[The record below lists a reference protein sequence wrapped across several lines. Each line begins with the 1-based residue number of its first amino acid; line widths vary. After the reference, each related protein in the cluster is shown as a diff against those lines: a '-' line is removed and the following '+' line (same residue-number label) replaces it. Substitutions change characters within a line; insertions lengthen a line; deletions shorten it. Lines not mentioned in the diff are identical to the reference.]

1 MSLYSNFHKPSE
13 DADVFLSRLALFSQL
28 APDQRAQVAARA
40 QRRSFAAGVTLYHQD
55 MPGIMLYM
63 IEEGSIRVFSIG
75 RTGQEL
81 TLDVLGRGDILGVL
95 STLDNK
101 PHSSSA
107 ITLSPTVV
115 WLISRADFE
124 DSINRFPGIAR
135 ALIQILVERMRRTTQ
150 NIEAMTF
157 QDVQGRLA
165 YEILNLSERHGRK
178 NASSIEISIPLT
190 QMELASMVGATRESV
205 NKALSALRSQNLI
218 RAEGASMIVIS
229 PEGLRNIVFDR
240 GR

>member
-1 MSLYSNFHKPSE
+1 MSLYSNFRRSSE
-13 DADVFLSRLALFSQL
+13 DALDFLNGIALFSRL
-28 APDQRAQVAARA
+28 TADQRAEVAGRA

-95 STLDNK
+95 STIDNK

-115 WLISRADFE
+115 WMISRSDVE
-124 DSINRFPGIAR
+124 DNINIFPGLAQ
-135 ALIQILVERMRRTTQ
+135 AMIQVLVDRLRRTTQ
-150 NIEAMTF
+150 NIEAMAF

-165 YEILNLSERHGRK
+165 YEILNLSERHGRI
-178 NASSIEISIPLT
+178 NGSSIEICIPLT
-190 QMELASMVGATRESV
+190 QMELATMVGATRESV

-218 RAEGASMIVIS
+218 KAEGASLIVIS
-229 PEGLRNIVFDR
+229 PEGLRKIVFDR

>member
-13 DADVFLSRLALFSQL
+13 DAQAFLGSLRLFSQL
-28 APDQRAQVAARA
+28 AADQRAQVAARA

-63 IEEGSIRVFSIG
+63 IEEGSIRIFSIG

-95 STLDNK
+95 STVDNK

-115 WLISRADFE
+115 WLISRPDFE
-124 DSINRFPGIAR
+124 DSINRFPGLAK

-150 NIEAMTF
+150 SIEAMTF

-178 NASSIEISIPLT
+178 NATSIEIGIPLT

-205 NKALSALRSQNLI
+205 NKALSALRAQNLI
-218 RAEGASMIVIS
+218 RAEGASMIVVS